1 MYDIAITDG
10 LCFIDRGFIQANIG
24 IEGNRI
30 VYVGRKEIKGE
41 VEINAYDKLV
51 LPGLFNA
58 HTHVA
63 MTLLRGYAEDIPLE
77 EWLKK
82 IWDAERKLTTK
93 DIYWGSMLGILEMIK
108 TGTTAFCD
116 HYFLMDGVAEAVKE
130 SGIRAVLCYG
140 MMDRGDREKGERLLK
155 ESRKFIEKWDGESG
169 IIRTILGPHSIYMCS
184 PEFLIKVKEHAKE
197 LKTLIHIH
205 VSESEREVKE
215 IKRKH
220 GLTPLKFLNSINFL
234 SRNVIAVHCVWIDGS
249 ELKIL
254 KEKDVSVV
262 HNPVSNL
269 KLASGIAR
277 ISEMIQK
284 GIRVCI
290 GTDGAASNNSYN
302 MFEEMKVALLLQ
314 KLLTKRTDVMRADD
328 VLTIATENSYTAYG
342 FNGGLIKK
350 GKLADLILIDRKN
363 PTLTPIYNP
372 VNLIYSCRGCEVTH
386 SIVNGKIL
394 LDDGRTSLSEEMI
407 VRKAEK
413 IAEKFV

>member
-24 IEGNRI
+24 IEGNKI
-30 VYVGRKEIKGE
+30 AYVGRKEIKGE

-63 MTLLRGYAEDIPLE
+63 MTLLRGYAEDLPLN

-184 PEFLIKVKEHAKE
+184 PEFLIKVKE
-197 LKTLIHIH
+197 
-205 VSESEREVKE
+205 
-215 IKRKH
+215 
-220 GLTPLKFLNSINFL
+220 
-234 SRNVIAVHCVWIDGS
+234 
-249 ELKIL
+249 
-254 KEKDVSVV
+254 
-262 HNPVSNL
+262 
-269 KLASGIAR
+269 
-277 ISEMIQK
+277 
-284 GIRVCI
+284 
-290 GTDGAASNNSYN
+290 
-302 MFEEMKVALLLQ
+302 
-314 KLLTKRTDVMRADD
+314 
-328 VLTIATENSYTAYG
+328 
-342 FNGGLIKK
+342 
-350 GKLADLILIDRKN
+350 
-363 PTLTPIYNP
+363 
-372 VNLIYSCRGCEVTH
+372 
-386 SIVNGKIL
+386 
-394 LDDGRTSLSEEMI
+394 
-407 VRKAEK
+407 
-413 IAEKFV
+413 